1 MNTKVLLMSATLAAM
16 LPASAQVVLTEHYSY
31 SVGGSSGNIP
41 DTGQIMTFAQ
51 TTSASRI
58 TDLYEVRLTLNLT
71 GGDAGTGWAGDM
83 FVSLNRD
90 LGSQTAIILNQVGV
104 TSSDFMGYSY
114 NGWNATFRD
123 DGANGDVHFGQ
134 PTTPAVVLTG
144 SWQPDGRV
152 NPDDAS
158 GSSSSRMA
166 VFNGLNGAGA
176 WYLNI
181 ADLADSGHMTLQS
194 WELTLV
200 GLSPIPEPSDYAVVS
215 GAALAGFALIRRRAV
230 SRVGASRS

>member
-1 MNTKVLLMSATLAAM
+1 MTTKALLMSATLAAM
-16 LPASAQVVLTEHYSY
+16 LPASAQIVLTEHYSY
-31 SVGGSSGNIP
+31 TVGGSSGSIP
-41 DTGQIMTFAQ
+41 DTGQLMTFAQ

-58 TDLYEVRLTLNLT
+58 TELHEVRLTLTLT
-71 GGDAGTGWAGDM
+71 GGEAGTGWAGDM

-104 TSSDFMGYSY
+104 TPSDFMGYSY

-123 DGANGDVHFGQ
+123 DAANGDVHFGQ
-134 PTTPAVVLTG
+134 PATPTGVLTG

-152 NPDDAS
+152 NPEDAS

-166 VFNGLNGAGA
+166 VFNGLNGAGT

-181 ADLADSGHMTLQS
+181 ADLADSGHMTLAG

-200 GLSPIPEPSDYAVVS
+200 GFSPVPEPEEYAAMT
-215 GAALAGFALIRRRAV
+215 AAGLAAFALWRKKNRRP
-230 SRVGASRS
+230 